1 MHSPDNPGENNAA
14 DRRSVLKLLGL
25 GAATGG
31 SALAAGA
38 EATPAAAQQA
48 DDKTGS
54 HYRETEHVKT
64 YYDLAKF

>member
-31 SALAAGA
+31 TALAADA
-38 EATPAAAQQA
+38 QASPTAQQA

-54 HYRETEHVKT
+54 HYRETAHVRT